1 MWRFLKILGTVLKS
15 LFWLVLILLMA
26 GFGALYMLERG
37 LPSALLHQLENAM
50 SDDDRFVRIERAT
63 FSLKQGARL
72 HRVKVFP
79 KRVAGQALLS
89 VEEVAVDLALS
100 PGLAP
105 ADRIRS
111 ITIREIVMPSLPP
124 KQVAKPKKHE
134 KRALP
139 NVSPFS
145 LTVEQA
151 NVFGIKADRLTA
163 SISASDQRIDITDI
177 VIRLPNPTFELE
189 VGAQVAIDLKARR
202 AVGSAKGQAFPENV
216 LPLLTV
222 LKAHGAIEQ
231 IDCFTAIARPIDALY
246 TFDVDMD
253 TTDFAM
259 RLEVD
264 VGPCAYRTVPIAFA
278 KGTLGIYGTN
288 IYTSVVIDPLDAQ
301 TVAGAPVKGRLAYFE
316 ETEGLEVDAGTTM
329 DIPPLFTMLN
339 ILNHGELD
347 RIRCTAPP
355 TLSARG
361 AVALSTTKST
371 ITNQLSG
378 KVSLPAGSIL
388 NFEAREMTADF
399 ALAGHHARF
408 SNVRGTSR
416 NGGAITGDI
425 TFDFP
430 DYAATATVFRTAL
443 DMKDVALEEISHAFN
458 VTNARAGLVSG
469 DIQLNGPTHGRTI
482 EHLSGEGHVTIRD
495 GVIHRMKLF
504 AGLTDYLS
512 RTIPGISSLV
522 NQSSGSMDFTIRDSV
537 LHTDNLLLEGD
548 IFSISGRGTYNIA
561 TDKLEFTIRAN
572 IFKQKTIAGRITRL
586 VTLPF
591 TRLLLEFKVFGS
603 LENPDWSYVN
613 IIEKITEG
621 FSGKAEPAD
630 TSKTANP

>member
-1 MWRFLKILGTVLKS
+1 MWRFLKILGFVLKS
-15 LFWLVLILLMA
+15 LFWLTLLLLMA
-26 GFGALYMLERG
+26 GVAGLYVLERG
-37 LPSALLHQLENAM
+37 LPTPLLRRLENAI
-50 SDDDRFVRIERAT
+50 SDDERFVRIERAT
-63 FSLKQGARL
+63 FSLKQGVRL
-72 HRVKVFP
+72 HRVKAFP
-79 KRVAGQALLS
+79 KRVAGQALAAID
-89 VEEVAVDLALS
+89 EVTVDLDLS

-105 ADRIRS
+105 AERVRGV
-111 ITIREIVMPSLPP
+111 TLKQVVMPALPP
-124 KQVAKPKKHE
+124 KQADKPQKNE
-134 KRALP
+134 KPVLP
-139 NVSPFS
+139 VVSPFS

-151 NVFGIKADRLTA
+151 DILGVKADRLTA
-163 SISASDQRIDITDI
+163 TVSTSGTRIDITEI
-177 VIRLPNPTFELE
+177 AIRLPNPSFDLK
-189 VGAQVAIDLKARR
+189 VDGRVAIDLHARR
-202 AVGSAKGQAFPENV
+202 VNGMAKGQAFPENL
-216 LPLLTV
+216 LPLFTV
-222 LKAHGAIEQ
+222 LKARGAIEQ
-231 IDCFTAIARPIDALY
+231 ITCFTAIERPIDARY
-246 TFDVDMD
+246 AFDVDID
-253 TTDFAM
+253 TSDFAM

-301 TVAGAPVKGRLAYFE
+301 TAAGAPIKGRLAYHE
-316 ETEGLEVDAGTTM
+316 ETEGLEVDARTTM

-339 ILNHGELD
+339 ILNHGELE

-399 ALAGHHARF
+399 TLAGHHARF

-430 DYAATATVFRTAL
+430 DYAATATVFRTAMHL
-443 DMKDVALEEISHAFN
+443 NDVALEEISHAFN
-458 VTNARAGLVSG
+458 VTNARAGQVSG
-469 DIQLNGPTHGRTI
+469 EIQLGGPTHGRTI
-482 EHLSGEGHVTIRD
+482 EHLSGEGHVNIRD
-495 GVIHRMKLF
+495 GVINRMKLF

-548 IFSISGRGTYNIA
+548 IFSISARGTYNIA
-561 TDKLEFTIRAN
+561 ADKLDFTIRAN

-621 FSGKAEPAD
+621 LSGKAESAD
-630 TSKTANP
+630 TSAPP